1 MAEIARTGD
10 KDSVR
15 EKEMGKA
22 GLRGEAQRQEG
33 QVERLERR
41 DKDLGRGW
49 KA

>member
-1 MAEIARTGD
+1 MAEVARTGD

-22 GLRGEAQRQEG
+22 GFRGEAQRQEE
-33 QVERLERR
+33 QVERR